1 MLVQSHGDQAA
12 EPVDKSGGK
21 LAAALGMDGP
31 IEKPFVHVKNKNLY
45 CRALLLAS
53 YAIVCSRS
61 DGKPREQ
68 FWRKHRSPNIWC
80 SIHVLSAA
88 ERGATL
94 LLHGLSLGR
103 LHATEHLSMAVVL
116 REDCREADPAIHR
129 HAAGHAH
136 MVYTIG
142 VCSVF
147 PSGQCLHASCDWCNE
162 YTCGS
167 GDGYHCIGRN
177 CNP

>member
-94 LLHGLSLGR
+94 LLHGSPLGR
-103 LHATEHLSMAVVL
+103 RSATMYQSMAAVL
-116 REDCREADPAIHR
+116 REDRSEADPGLPC
-129 HAAGHAH
+129 HATGHAH

-142 VCSVF
+142 VGSMP
-147 PSGQCLHASCDWCNE
+147 PSRQCLH
-162 YTCGS
+162 
-167 GDGYHCIGRN
+167 
-177 CNP
+177 